1 MNPLQISLIAAA
13 IVVVAAIVLYNWFQ
27 ERKYRKQ
34 SREMFESQQDV
45 LLDEQPNAEYN
56 AERIEP
62 YLDERPVD
70 PAGFEPDTTSR
81 LDTAVE
87 HTAASVP
94 QPAMNYQPDA
104 PRVSQPAQQSIKAES
119 TQKHA
124 ASVVSAELPP
134 SPADPEIDFEIRIH
148 TADAIPGSAMTQLLE
163 SGRSSGKP
171 VYWLGYSH
179 LAGAWE
185 EIAGWREDAYTE
197 IAIAVQLADRNGAVS
212 EEHLM
217 QMCTLARQLASRFN
231 GIAECPDI
239 SSALQRANELD
250 LFCVDVD
257 VLIGLNVV
265 SRDNEV
271 FAGSKISELAQRA
284 NMVLAVDGVYQCRNA
299 DNEVIYSLCNHES
312 APFSANAGAS
322 FTTHGVTLLF
332 DLPRVADGLAAFDRM
347 VELALQL
354 SEELGGQLVDDN
366 IRRLTQAGIDKIRMQ
381 LDQIYQRMQ
390 ARGIAGGSKRAL
402 RLFD

>member
-45 LLDEQPNAEYN
+45 LLDEQQNAERN

-70 PAGFEPDTTSR
+70 PIGFVPDTNR
-81 LDTAVE
+81 LDTSVE
-87 HTAASVP
+87 HAAASAQP
-94 QPAMNYQPDA
+94 PAMNYQPDA
-104 PRVSQPAQQSIKAES
+104 PRESQPMQAATAES
-119 TQKHA
+119 MLKHV
-124 ASVVSAELPP
+124 ASVASVELPP
-134 SPADPEIDFEIRIH
+134 SPADSEIDFEIHIH
-148 TADAIPGSAMTQLLE
+148 TADAIPGSAMAQLLE
-163 SGRSSGKP
+163 SSRSSGKP

-197 IAIAVQLADRNGAVS
+197 IAIVQQLADRNGAVG

-217 QMCTLARQLASRFN
+217 QLCTLARQLASRFN
-231 GIAECPDI
+231 GVAECPDI
-239 SSALQRANELD
+239 PSALQRANELD

-271 FAGSKISELAQRA
+271 FSGSKISELAQRA
-284 NMVLAVDGVYQCRNA
+284 HMVLAVDGVYQCRNA

-312 APFSANAGAS
+312 APFSATAGTS

-347 VELALQL
+347 VELALEL
-354 SEELGGQLVDDN
+354 GEALGGQLVDDN
-366 IRRLTQAGIDKIRMQ
+366 IRPLTQVGIDKIRMQ